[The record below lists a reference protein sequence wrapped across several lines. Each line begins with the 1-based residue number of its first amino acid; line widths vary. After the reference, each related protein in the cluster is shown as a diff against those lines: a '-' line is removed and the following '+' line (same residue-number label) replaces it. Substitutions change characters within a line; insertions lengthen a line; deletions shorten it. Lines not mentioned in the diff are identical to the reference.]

1 VAFYWFTWALVNL
14 ALFLLPAATNSV
26 AIWLLGSRLG
36 ISAHAAPEQLGY
48 VFAYFSGFAGALLLF
63 FGEFSEPE
71 LFPGI
76 EE

>member
-1 VAFYWFTWALVNL
+1 MAFYWFTWALVNL